1 MMRIIRRREFLKL
14 PPGTI
19 YCSAPSPDE
28 PVFGVM
34 HVKADTLEYNDFVCL
49 PLNGID
55 AHDSG
60 QLIDRIDEMLQTGAS
75 YPLEESFG
83 RDGCFDDN
91 EIYLIYEPADLERII
106 SYCQEALPKRAA
118 GKD

>member
-1 MMRIIRRREFLKL
+1 
-14 PPGTI
+14 
-19 YCSAPSPDE
+19 
-28 PVFGVM
+28 M
-34 HVKADTLEYNDFVCL
+34 HVKAQTLEYNDFICL
-49 PLNGID
+49 ALNGIE

-60 QLIDRIDEMLQTGAS
+60 ELIARMDEMLETGAS

-91 EIYLIYEPADLERII
+91 EIYLIYERADLERII
-106 SYCQEALPKRAA
+106 GYCQEAA